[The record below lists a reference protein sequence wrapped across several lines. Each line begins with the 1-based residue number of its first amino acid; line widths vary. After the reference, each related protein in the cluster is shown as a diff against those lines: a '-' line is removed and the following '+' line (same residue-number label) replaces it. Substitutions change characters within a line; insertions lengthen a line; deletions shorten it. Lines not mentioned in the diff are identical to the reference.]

1 METDLMTALFK
12 KFHDVCR
19 RERAATEK
27 NVSPRAL
34 FVQPTQHFL
43 QFLEIPQRADFRA
56 VEVRA
61 QPAEN
66 VPMHGA
72 FPVRSVN
79 IKTNNEGH
87 KSCQKTQ
94 PNKKPCRIF
103 CKGSRTYNRGF
114 PIRLSAS
121 L

>member
-1 METDLMTALFK
+1 MTALPK
-12 KFHDVCR
+12 KFHNVCR
-19 RERAATEK
+19 RERAPTKK
-27 NVSPRAL
+27 NVSSRAL
-34 FVQPTQHFL
+34 FVQPVQHFF
-43 QFLEIPQRADFRA
+43 QFLEIPQSANFRA

-66 VPMHGA
+66 VPMYGT

-94 PNKKPCRIF
+94 PTKKPCRIF
-103 CKGSRTYNRGF
+103 CKGNRT
-114 PIRLSAS
+114 
-121 L
+121 